1 MEIGWRVKNTVKA
14 EFHHK
19 NKISLDYGKMETLQ
33 A

>member
-1 MEIGWRVKNTVKA
+1 MEIGCKVKNMAKA